1 MRKFITFTTAAI
13 VWTLSMLSIAWG
25 TSDSTAESQN
35 ITGKWLGTIT
45 FGTTKLR
52 IGFEIAEI
60 KDGEYD
66 ASMRSIDQSG
76 VGIPISAVKLNGDIV
91 RLEIDAIRSAYE
103 GKFTADGNTIEGNW
117 LQHGTTTPLVMKRV
131 DKLPE
136 IIRPQTPRKPYP
148 YIEEE
153 VAYENQSA
161 NVRIVGSLTLPKEK
175 GPFPA
180 VLLIAGSGAL
190 DRDETISYH
199 KPFLVLADH
208 LTRRGIAVLR
218 VDKRGVG
225 ESTGEKPVGDY
236 TNTTLLDLADDVLA
250 GVEYLKSRREIDPK
264 RIGLLGHSEGG
275 VIGPIVASHS
285 SDVAFLVML
294 AGLGQNNG
302 DIIIFQKCLAAK
314 ERGADESTLAL
325 MRSWYKRV
333 YALVA
338 EDADRATAEKK
349 IRVLHATLTDDEKKK
364 VGWPDHELNLEIAG
378 QLRPHWRHDLRH
390 DPCAILKQVRCS
402 VLALGAELDRKVPA
416 KENLAGIE
424 EALKAGGNTRFT
436 VREFP
441 GMNHGFQT
449 VSPDHTPGKAS
460 DGETMSPL
468 VLQTISDWIIA
479 QTSTAEENARF
490 FWKHRRHTDVE
501 SLDGWAWI
509 RLFLLGPSESVGRCC
524 ADACRRGVC
533 TACGPAIGCAVETF

>member
-1 MRKFITFTTAAI
+1 MRKYNILIIAAI
-13 VWTLSMLSIAWG
+13 VWMFSTVGIAWG
-25 TSDSTAESQN
+25 ISDSKASQS
-35 ITGKWLGTIT
+35 IAGKWLGTIT
-45 FGTTKLR
+45 FGTTQLR
-52 IGFEIAEI
+52 IGFEISETNEHNYA
-60 KDGEYD
+60 

-76 VGIPISAVKLNGDIV
+76 IDIPMSAVKLNGDSV

-103 GKFTADGNTIEGNW
+103 GKFTDDGNTIEGNW
-117 LQHGTTTPLVMKRV
+117 LQYGTTTPLVMKRV

-136 IIRPQTPRKPYP
+136 IIRPQTPKKPYP

-161 NVRIVGSLTLPKEK
+161 NVRIAGSLTLPKGK

-225 ESTGEKPVGDY
+225 KSTGEKPVGDY
-236 TNTTLLDLADDVLA
+236 AITTLLDLADDALA
-250 GVEYLKSRREIDPK
+250 GVEYLKSRKEIDPK
-264 RIGLLGHSEGG
+264 RIGLIGHSEGG
-275 VIGPIVASHS
+275 VVGPIVATRSP
-285 SDVAFLVML
+285 DVAFLVML

-325 MRSWYKRV
+325 MRSWYKRL
-333 YALVA
+333 YALLA
-338 EDADRATAEKK
+338 EDTDSATAEKK
-349 IRVLHATLTDDEKKK
+349 IRALHATLTDDEKKRI
-364 VGWPDHELNLEIAG
+364 GWPDNELNHEIVD
-378 QLRPHWRHDLRH
+378 QLRPHWRCDLRH
-390 DPCAILKQVRCS
+390 DPCAVLRQVRCP
-402 VLALGAELDRKVPA
+402 VLALGGELDRLVPA
-416 KENLAGIE
+416 KENLAGIA
-424 EALKAGGNTRFT
+424 EALKAGGNKHFT

-449 VSPDHTPGKAS
+449 VPPDHTPGKAS

-468 VLQTISDWIIA
+468 VLQTISDWIIGFPFCNPFA
-479 QTSTAEENARF
+479 K
-490 FWKHRRHTDVE
+490 W
-501 SLDGWAWI
+501 
-509 RLFLLGPSESVGRCC
+509 GPSPKPELQ
-524 ADACRRGVC
+524 
-533 TACGPAIGCAVETF
+533 

>member
-1 MRKFITFTTAAI
+1 MRKYNILMIAAI
-13 VWTLSMLSIAWG
+13 ACTGFLLGTGWG
-25 TSDSTAESQN
+25 VSECLAAPQN
-35 ITGKWLGTIT
+35 VAGRWLGTIT
-45 FGTTKLR
+45 FGSVQLR
-52 IGFEIAEI
+52 IGFEIT
-60 KDGEYD
+60 D
-66 ASMRSIDQSG
+66 ANKGDYSASFRSIDQSG
-76 VGIPISAVKLNGDIV
+76 LEIPMSAVKLNGDNV
-91 RLEIDAIRSAYE
+91 RLEMDANRSAYE
-103 GKFTADGNTIEGNW
+103 GKFTADGDTIEGNW
-117 LQHGTTTPLVMKRV
+117 LQYGTKTPLVMKRV
-131 DKLPE
+131 DAFPE

-153 VAYENQSA
+153 VAYENQPA
-161 NVRIVGSLTLPKEK
+161 NVHIAGSLTLPKEK

-225 ESTGEKPVGDY
+225 DSTGEKLVGDY
-236 TNTTLLDLADDVLA
+236 ANTTLMDLADDVFA
-250 GVEYLKSRREIDPK
+250 GVEYLKSRKDIDPQ

-275 VIGPIVASHS
+275 VIGPIVASRS

-325 MRSWYKRV
+325 MRSWYKRL
-333 YALVA
+333 YALLA
-338 EDADRATAEKK
+338 EDTDSATAERK
-349 IRVLHATLTDDEKKK
+349 IRALHATLTDDEKKRI
-364 VGWPDHELNLEIAG
+364 GWPDNELNHEVAG
-378 QLRPHWRHDLRH
+378 QLRPHWRYDLRH
-390 DPCAILKQVRCS
+390 DPCAVLKQVRCP
-402 VLALGAELDRKVPA
+402 VLALGAVLDRNVPA
-416 KENLAGIE
+416 KENLAGIA

-449 VSPDHTPGKAS
+449 VLPDHTPGKAL

-479 QTSTAEENARF
+479 KTRTI
-490 FWKHRRHTDVE
+490 K
-501 SLDGWAWI
+501 
-509 RLFLLGPSESVGRCC
+509 
-524 ADACRRGVC
+524 
-533 TACGPAIGCAVETF
+533 ETNM